1 MVVFFLQRA
10 YFCRLL
16 VCKWSN
22 SFSGLAEWERTVVN
36 IFLQQNKTCC
46 NLHSLSG
53 EFSCSLRSSLRYLN
67 DNDMMFQFQK
77 DTMMIK
83 RIMGQ
88 AQKYPY
94 MLRLS
99 VSIHGTS
106 VNVPKPM
113 KLQRAQCAASWREMF
128 CLSDGGSA
136 RRQVL
141 ASKEARRSA
150 SRQVLDHQLS
160 FFEIVLS

>member
-67 DNDMMFQFQK
+67 DNDMMFQFRKLQ
-77 DTMMIK
+77 
-83 RIMGQ
+83 
-88 AQKYPY
+88 YPY